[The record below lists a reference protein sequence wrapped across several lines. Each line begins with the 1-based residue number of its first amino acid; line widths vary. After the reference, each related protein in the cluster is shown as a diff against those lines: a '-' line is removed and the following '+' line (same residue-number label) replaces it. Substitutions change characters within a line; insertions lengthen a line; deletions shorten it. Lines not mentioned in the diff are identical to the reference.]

1 MMRLLLRWAV
11 AAIAIFVAVKFL
23 PGLHFRGS
31 LLSLAGVAAIWG
43 LVNALVR
50 PVLKLLT
57 CPLIILTL
65 GLFTLIINAAM
76 LLLTSWFAEGFG
88 IHFAVDDF
96 WAAFWGA
103 LVISI
108 VSFLLNLLIG
118 EAESAE

>member
-1 MMRLLLRWAV
+1 MRLLVRWAI

-23 PGLHFRGS
+23 PGLHFHGS
-31 LLSLAGVAAIWG
+31 LLALAGVAVIWG
-43 LVNALVR
+43 LVNSLVR

-76 LLLTSWFAEGFG
+76 LMLTSWLAEGFG
-88 IHFAVDDF
+88 IRFIVDGF

-108 VSFLLNLLIG
+108 VSFLLNLLIR
-118 EAESAE
+118 EAESTE